1 MIEPFGTTAAGQP
14 VQRLT
19 LRAGDL
25 TLRLLTLG
33 GIVQD
38 VRLAGTP
45 FSLTLGSDR
54 LAAYDGPF
62 GYCGALVGPVA
73 NRIAGAGMR
82 IAGRD
87 LTLIANENGRN
98 TLHGGPL
105 GLHARVWTLDAIGDD
120 HARLSLALPDGAEG
134 YPGAR
139 RLRAEYRLT
148 APARLDLIIEAD
160 TDTPT
165 PINIAN
171 HSYWCLGPA
180 GLAGH
185 RLEIAADRYTPVDA
199 DLIPTGATPA
209 VDGTAFDFRQPRAI
223 GPETEARYDHNFC
236 LAPAR
241 RGLSFAAR
249 LTGPTGLALT
259 LETTEPG
266 LQVYDAARLSTAPFP
281 AHSGAPA
288 GAFAGVA
295 LEAQAWPDAP
305 HHPAFP
311 PILLDPGETY
321 RQHTRWTFTG

>member
-19 LRAGDL
+19 LKAGDL
-25 TLRLLTLG
+25 TVRLLTLG
-33 GIVQD
+33 GILRD

-54 LAAYDGPF
+54 LAAYEGPF

-73 NRIAGAGMR
+73 NRIAGASMPLDGH
-82 IAGRD
+82 A
-87 LTLIANENGRN
+87 LALIANENGRT

-120 HARLSLALPDGAEG
+120 HASLSLALPDGAEG
-134 YPGAR
+134 YPGNR
-139 RLRAEYRLT
+139 RLRAQYRL
-148 APARLDLIIEAD
+148 APPTMLELTLEVE
-160 TDTPT
+160 TDAPT
-165 PINIAN
+165 PINLAN
-171 HSYWCLGPA
+171 HSYWVLGPD

-199 DLIPTGATPA
+199 DLIPTGDTPP
-209 VDGTAFDFRQPRAI
+209 VGGTAFDFRQPRAI
-223 GPETEARYDHNFC
+223 GPAAPARYDHNFC

-241 RGLSFAAR
+241 RALSFAAR

-266 LQVYDAARLSTAPFP
+266 LQVYDASRLTTAPFP
-281 AHSGAPA
+281 GHAGAPL

-305 HHPAFP
+305 HHPNFP
-311 PILLDPGETY
+311 PIRLAPGETY
-321 RQHTRWTFTG
+321 RQQTRWTITG